1 MSPCLPPPSH
11 RAMAHYDCE
20 VKAVLGQAVIFLKS
34 PEERDN
40 IVAILIITEV
50 SPFRPCLTS
59 APHQC
64 PLALRT
70 EDGLPSLLLKHRPHS
85 FRLPCQVYLLPGSA
99 AVPLA
104 PLSHARLRAHLPW
117 QP

>member
-70 EDGLPSLLLKHRPHS
+70 EDGLQARTLEWVAIS
-85 FRLPCQVYLLPGSA
+85 FSNA
-99 AVPLA
+99 
-104 PLSHARLRAHLPW
+104 
-117 QP
+117 

>member
-20 VKAVLGQAVIFLKS
+20 VKAVLGQAVIFLQS

-50 SPFRPCLTS
+50 SPFRPRLTS

-85 FRLPCQVYLLPGSA
+85 FRLPCLLPFPPGLKSFY
-99 AVPLA
+99 
-104 PLSHARLRAHLPW
+104 
-117 QP
+117 

>member
-1 MSPCLPPPSH
+1 MSPCRPPPSN

-59 APHQC
+59 T
-64 PLALRT
+64 LTSALW
-70 EDGLPSLLLKHRPHS
+70 PSGQRMDFHPY
-85 FRLPCQVYLLPGSA
+85 P
-99 AVPLA
+99 
-104 PLSHARLRAHLPW
+104 
-117 QP
+117 

>member
-1 MSPCLPPPSH
+1 MSPCRPPPSN

-59 APHQC
+59 TLHQC

-70 EDGLPSLLLKHRPHS
+70 EDGLPSLPLKYRPHS
-85 FRLPCQVYLLPGSA
+85 LCLPSQISSLPASA

>member
-1 MSPCLPPPSH
+1 MLPCLPPPSN
-11 RAMAHYDCE
+11 RAMALYDCE

-40 IVAILIITEV
+40 IVAILILTEV
-50 SPFRPCLTS
+50 SPFRPHLTS

-70 EDGLPSLLLKHRPHS
+70 ENGLPSLPLKYRPHN
-85 FRLPCQVYLLPGSA
+85 FRLPCQIYLLPGNASL
-99 AVPLA
+99 PLT
-104 PLSHARLRAHLPW
+104 PLSHASLRARFPW

>member
-1 MSPCLPPPSH
+1 MPPCLPLPSD

-50 SPFRPCLTS
+50 SPSWP
-59 APHQC
+59 P
-64 PLALRT
+64 P
-70 EDGLPSLLLKHRPHS
+70 LLLQVPSGPQEGQRTAAP
-85 FRLPCQVYLLPGSA
+85 FLPDIKAS
-99 AVPLA
+99 
-104 PLSHARLRAHLPW
+104 
-117 QP
+117 